1 MDDAMSETLILGDFL
16 PYLLNRAGVQT
27 GHIFS
32 LSLKEF
38 GLTLPE
44 WRILIALWQAEE
56 QRLIDLAET
65 VGVDYSTLSRQIA
78 GLEKAG
84 LAIRKRSRNDA
95 RAVAIALTS
104 KGQKLTARLIPIART
119 HAAVAVKGLSPEELR
134 ALQHS
139 LKLIFENL
147 QAYEK
152 ELTCEIEPRTA
163 RSSAR

>member
-1 MDDAMSETLILGDFL
+1 MEHAMSETLILGDFL

-27 GHIFS
+27 GQIFG

-56 QRLIDLAET
+56 QRLTDLSET

-84 LAIRKRSRNDA
+84 LAVRKRSRNDA
-95 RAVAIALTS
+95 RAVAIALTP
-104 KGQKLTARLIPIART
+104 KGQKLTARIIPIART
-119 HAAVAVKGLSPEELR
+119 HAAVAVRGLTNEELR
-134 ALQHS
+134 TLQQC
-139 LKLIFENL
+139 LKLIFANL
-147 QAYEK
+147 KAYQK
-152 ELTCEIEPRTA
+152 EMESETEPRKV
-163 RSSAR
+163 RNSGR